1 MRAVAASPELEAL
14 RTDAAKAAPSATA
27 KLSEQAPPLTEPILK
42 ETFSREV
49 NGAVKDMLKVGNV
62 KLAPD
67 IQIADQVRDLLQTNL
82 LPPETFNAILAKN
95 QVTPEKFLAE
105 ITQGQVGQGIRELAT
120 LAPWHH

>member
-1 MRAVAASPELEAL
+1 LPAQISQRGARAITASPELKAL

-49 NGAVKDMLKVGNV
+49 NGAVKDMLEVSNV
-62 KLAPD
+62 KLALD

-82 LPPETFNAILAKN
+82 LPPETFN
-95 QVTPEKFLAE
+95 EY
-105 ITQGQVGQGIRELAT
+105 
-120 LAPWHH
+120 